1 MKIVLALIGILVFIV
16 DIGYAQ
22 HSTSSEL
29 SKSDSLKQ
37 LIAINKTDD
46 KDRVR
51 LLNDY
56 AVACFHELKFKE
68 GLIATRDARI
78 LSEQIGFKGGE
89 VMYFETL
96 AAYHGSG
103 SLGEYYQ
110 KKAERLSKSRDQDL
124 EKYFVNRNPVNY
136 NSELDCEKQLNTST
150 QLLDHFEQL
159 GDIEIQA
166 NILYYMDYCQYAL
179 GNYEASLQLQE
190 RTIELFDKLQYV
202 YPVFLIS
209 TEKNYNF
216 RELGQDEEI
225 EKNQA
230 QLIEFVTEHENDNA
244 YGMILADMARS
255 YASDGR
261 RAIAV
266 EYYLKSVEIYEQSD
280 DADMLYIIYNGL
292 CDTYN
297 NLERYD
303 KSAVIYDKIIALS
316 ISQGS
321 KSNLYAAYNKAAMA
335 NYFIQNYDKARSY
348 MSLSLEETNESIH
361 TYYNARQNSL
371 EGQILKDQHRYTS
384 AIQYFEK
391 ALGTYQDLN
400 RVNSLP
406 FMYMYIAECY
416 QQLGQ
421 LPEALTN
428 ALIALQKEKEAT
440 TTRTKVESKLSL
452 ILSEIYEELGQRNK
466 AYEYLKRYQEIR
478 ARKDQLDI
486 ENRLAD
492 IQINE
497 IIQQS
502 QIKIQAAEQERLMAA
517 QESKTQRLWNFGIS
531 GALLSALLLSFI
543 LYRNNQSKKKA
554 NDLLSKQKEEIQS
567 TLKQL
572 KSTQAQLIQSEKMAS
587 LGELTAGIAHEIQ
600 NPLNFVNN
608 FSDVSGEMIDEA
620 LEEMDNDP
628 AEAKEILSDLK
639 GNLAKISHHGGRAS
653 SIVKGMLDHS
663 RASSGEKTPTDIN
676 ALCDEYLRLSY
687 HGLRAKDK
695 SFNADFELDLDEN
708 LPKVNVVSQDI
719 GRVLLNILNN
729 AFYACAERLALSEVE
744 GSRSA
749 VNERMKNSGDEY
761 YNPKVVIK
769 TKAMSPSGGLPAE
782 RARGSGGGIADT
794 QEWKLSG
801 VEVHITDNG
810 TGMSQETI
818 DKVFQPFYTTK
829 PTGQG
834 TGLGMSIS
842 YDIVT
847 KGHGGEMT
855 VESEEGEGSTFRIK
869 LLLSE

>member
-1 MKIVLALIGILVFIV
+1 MKIVIAYIGILVFII
-16 DIGYAQ
+16 DIAYTQQSFNSG
-22 HSTSSEL
+22 L

-37 LIAINKTDD
+37 LIVVNKTND

-56 AVACFHELKFKE
+56 AVACFRELRIKE

-78 LSEQIGFKGGE
+78 LSEEIGFKGGE

-103 SLGEYYQ
+103 SLEEFYQ
-110 KKAERLSKSRDQDL
+110 KKAEKLSKSRNEDL
-124 EKYFVNRNPVNY
+124 EKYFINRNPVNY
-136 NSELDCEKQLNTST
+136 NSELDCEKQLNTLT
-150 QLLDHFEQL
+150 QLLGYFERL

-166 NILYYMDYCQYAL
+166 NVLYYMDYCQYAL
-179 GNYEASLQLQE
+179 GNYEESLQLQE

-216 RELGQDEEI
+216 RELGQNEEI

-244 YGMILADMARS
+244 YGMILADMASS

-266 EYYLKSVEIYEQSD
+266 EYYLKSIEIYEQSD
-280 DADMLYIIYNGL
+280 DGDMLYIIYNGL

-303 KSAVIYDKIIALS
+303 KSAVIYDKIIALT
-316 ISQGS
+316 ISQAS
-321 KSNLYAAYNKAAMA
+321 KSNLYATYNKAAMA

-361 TYYNARQNSL
+361 TYYNARQESL
-371 EGQILKDQHRYTS
+371 EGQILKDQRQYAS
-384 AIQYFEK
+384 AIQYFER

-421 LPEALTN
+421 FPKALTN
-428 ALIALQKEKEAT
+428 ALMALQKEKEAT
-440 TTRTKVESKLSL
+440 TSRTKVESKLSL
-452 ILSEIYEELGQRNK
+452 FLSEIYEELGQRNN
-466 AYEYLKRYQEIR
+466 AYQYLKRYQEIR

-497 IIQQS
+497 TIQQS
-502 QIKIQAAEQERLMAA
+502 QIKIKAAEQKRLIAA

-554 NDLLSKQKEEIQS
+554 NELLSEQKEEIQK
-567 TLKQL
+567 TLRQL
-572 KSTQAQLIQSEKMAS
+572 ESTQAQLIQSEKMAS

-608 FSDVSGEMIDEA
+608 
-620 LEEMDNDP
+620 
-628 AEAKEILSDLK
+628 LSL
-639 GNLAKISHHGGRAS
+639 I
-653 SIVKGMLDHS
+653 
-663 RASSGEKTPTDIN
+663 
-676 ALCDEYLRLSY
+676 
-687 HGLRAKDK
+687 
-695 SFNADFELDLDEN
+695 
-708 LPKVNVVSQDI
+708 
-719 GRVLLNILNN
+719 
-729 AFYACAERLALSEVE
+729 
-744 GSRSA
+744 
-749 VNERMKNSGDEY
+749 
-761 YNPKVVIK
+761 
-769 TKAMSPSGGLPAE
+769 
-782 RARGSGGGIADT
+782 
-794 QEWKLSG
+794 
-801 VEVHITDNG
+801 HI
-810 TGMSQETI
+810 
-818 DKVFQPFYTTK
+818 
-829 PTGQG
+829 
-834 TGLGMSIS
+834 
-842 YDIVT
+842 
-847 KGHGGEMT
+847 
-855 VESEEGEGSTFRIK
+855 
-869 LLLSE
+869 